1 MFNLSYA
8 NFANAYRRYAAL
20 DGNDLLADLG
30 WEQQTGV
37 PGNGALLTSLALL
50 SLGIPLAGSQRISA
64 GSQRISAGPL
74 TGGRAFN
81 GANRLADWLG
91 ERFGTPEIIPLDQGL
106 AEVAYSLFGRR
117 GIVAFIQ
124 GSGPR
129 GGLIGLLDGRNA
141 QALCCAADSKHPL
154 EVRFWELR

>member
-8 NFANAYRRYAAL
+8 DFTNAYRRYATQDGANLL
-20 DGNDLLADLG
+20 DDLG
-30 WEQQTGV
+30 WEQQACL

-50 SLGIPLAGSQRISA
+50 SLGIPLAGSQRIL
-64 GSQRISAGPL
+64 AGPL
-74 TGGRAFN
+74 NGGRAFN

-91 ERFGTPEIIPLDQGL
+91 ERFALPEIIPLDQGL
-106 AEVAYSLFGRR
+106 AEVGYQLFGRR

-129 GGLIGLLDGRNA
+129 GGLISLLDGRNA
-141 QALCCAADSKHPL
+141 HALCRAADSRHPL

>member
-30 WEQQTGV
+30 WERQTGV
-37 PGNGALLTSLALL
+37 PGNGAVRTSLALL
-50 SLGIPLAGSQRISA
+50 SLGVPLA

-91 ERFGTPEIIPLDQGL
+91 ERFANPEIIPLDQGL